1 MSPQIATIIGLVIM
15 FIVATAMPINM
26 GAVAFALAFIIG
38 GLWVDMGGK
47 EVLAGFPGDCAGVR
61 YFQGGCVINDAGLPG
76 MWRDYPVQIRRR
88 CARGNP
94 YQVASIVAPAQH
106 LSQLHPRLKYRTRSA
121 FA

>member
-47 EVLAGFPGDCAGVR
+47 EVWPAFPAIC
-61 YFQGGCVINDAGLPG
+61 
-76 MWRDYPVQIRRR
+76 
-88 CARGNP
+88 
-94 YQVASIVAPAQH
+94 S
-106 LSQLHPRLKYRTRSA
+106 
-121 FA
+121 